1 MRAWA
6 NGPGQDSPNFPAPT
20 GRNNPEAFHY
30 AEMCG
35 DYFAPL
41 GLGPMPLTWAVGP
54 GFYILPR
61 WG

>member
-35 DYFAPL
+35 YNFAPL
-41 GLGPMPLTWAVGP
+41 GLKTITCVEKPAVGG
-54 GFYILPR
+54 GFK
-61 WG
+61 